1 MSTYVPGVETYLP
14 DIKPFTPDYKFLSS
28 VLQSRQDKYNR
39 NWQATNDLYSKIV
52 YAPLSRE
59 DNLDKREQYIE
70 QIKPSIEKISGLD
83 LSIQQNV
90 DSAKAVFAP
99 FYEDDLLVKDMLY
112 TTNYQNEMAY
122 ANRLLDSPDEE
133 QRGKWWETGIKD
145 LQYKMQD
152 FQNASGDAALAM
164 GMPRYVDDVNL
175 YQMAEKY
182 LSELDPPLKITT
194 PMNLFV
200 GEGKNRRFNTD
211 ADFII
216 TQTNGELVTG
226 PALEMIKNRFIDDP
240 AVQRAYYT
248 QAFVKGR
255 DFADEGVRTG
265 EFSSIQEGQQA
276 WAQQTIDLIGKQNDF
291 LMQKTTKALQRE
303 ANGVTNWETYAKN
316 NGIIPGSQDEKI
328 MREQY
333 NSYEATKAALASM
346 QNIKDVSKTPIKDY
360 NGTLQKAYQLIL
372 MNSIGSDLT
381 KAARDFSMRDYNL
394 DYKVNELKRDKVR
407 HQRAKELVKYRSD
420 LDLANKRKLAI
431 EKGEILDPRQK
442 MLVDLLG
449 QRKAKAGGPSQIL
462 AAVDDEGKITRDT
475 QLENAQIY
483 SEDSNKFLQQK
494 IETILDG
501 KLMFNPKGD
510 GGTGSYTI
518 TLDDGETVSG
528 SIKKIRNALEA
539 KDEFG
544 NYINIDAIEKEIDN
558 FTSFTD
564 QQEGASM
571 ASKQYPSLIADS
583 KYTNFYNK
591 LHGMN
596 SISNQEDALYK
607 NFTTANDKT
616 LKLYQDTK
624 KEILADKGNNNA
636 RLLLESGFPDIMD
649 KNGKL
654 SEEEYIAK
662 VIELAKQGK
671 LTNIDLYGIDKGT
684 SNSDYMIPEVT
695 STLDRPLNLSINKLV
710 SDFRVGTPAKQIY
723 VDDAGN
729 KSTNP
734 RDLGPGARPSYLL
747 STYTVTNEAKKA
759 YKMLNSKLKSSK
771 GYVDLPSLLDARR
784 GRSGQDDDLEPY
796 PIYATDV
803 NPASMSDDAKEDFI
817 RLLMQKNSLESRG
830 SKYGIVVGD
839 QVESKEDYLKQSDLA
854 NKLFDVLADNVNFYL
869 TTDKASKTSIK
880 NVPQF
885 QLEYSPVF
893 GSTDDLTK
901 SKAGITI
908 KPNAQWL
915 NSFQKGGESFETG
928 LFTSDQIK
936 DLQNGITII
945 FDQQEDV
952 NPKARSQEYY
962 SPLASEVELSP
973 NNFVKKQYP
982 GNDSE
987 PTGEITIMESED
999 NMWNITYMF
1008 NTYQNGGKYTPSQDY
1023 SYTLDLRGEANP
1035 FEKFDAFFEEK
1046 IYPAFEDQKFE
1057 NKQSK
1062 AIDQKL
1068 NGQK

>member
-52 YAPLSRE
+52 YAPLSRQ

-182 LSELDPPLKITT
+182 LSELDPPLKITA

-276 WAQQTIDLIGKQNDF
+276 WAQQTINLIGKQNDF

-346 QNIKDVSKTPIKDY
+346 QNIKDVSKTPVKDY

-407 HQRAKELVKYRSD
+407 HRRAKELVKYRSD
-420 LDLANKRKLAI
+420 LDLANKRTLAI

-462 AAVDDEGKITRDT
+462 AAVDDEGKIIRDK

-494 IETILDG
+494 IETIIDG

-518 TLDDGETVSG
+518 TLDNGETVSG
-528 SIKKIRNALEA
+528 SLQKIRKALEA
-539 KDEFG
+539 KDKNG

-571 ASKQYPSLIADS
+571 ASKQHPSLVADS

-591 LHGMN
+591 LHGSN

-607 NFTTANDKT
+607 NFTTANNKV
-616 LKLYQDTK
+616 LKVYQDTK
-624 KEILADKGNNNA
+624 KEILAGKGKDNS
-636 RLLLESGFPDIMD
+636 RLLLESGFPDIID
-649 KNGKL
+649 ENGKL
-654 SEEEYIAK
+654 TLEEYITKALQ
-662 VIELAKQGK
+662 LAEQGK
-671 LTNIDLYGIDKGT
+671 LTNVDLYGIDKGT
-684 SNSDYMIPEVT
+684 SSSDYIIRET
-695 STLDRPLNLSINKLV
+695 SGVMRTGSKILGGVAPLQV
-710 SDFRVGTPAKQIY
+710 Y
-723 VDDAGN
+723 VDNEGN
-729 KSTNP
+729 KSTDI
-734 RDLGPGARPSYLL
+734 RDLGSGARPSTTLDKVTIENDAERAYKILNNKL
-747 STYTVTNEAKKA
+747 KNSSTYA
-759 YKMLNSKLKSSK
+759 
-771 GYVDLPSLLDARR
+771 GLPSLLDARR

-817 RLLMQKNSLESRG
+817 NLLIQKNSLESRG

-869 TTDKASKTSIK
+869 TTDKATKTSIK

-928 LFTSDQIK
+928 VFTSDQIEA
-936 DLQNGITII
+936 LQNGITII

-962 SPLASEVELSP
+962 SPLMSEVELST
-973 NNFVKKQYP
+973 NNFVDKKYP
-982 GNDSE
+982 GIDSM
-987 PTGEITIMESED
+987 PTGDYSITKPAD
-999 NMWNITYMF
+999 DYYYVTYKFNM
-1008 NTYQNGGKYTPSQDY
+1008 YQDGGQYTPTEEMSRII
-1023 SYTLDLRGEANP
+1023 DLRGQSD
-1035 FEKFDAFFEEK
+1035 KSLQFDK
-1046 IYPAFEDQKFE
+1046 IMNETIFAAFEVNKNMNDQKKARDVKV
-1057 NKQSK
+1057 NGSK
-1062 AIDQKL
+1062 
-1068 NGQK
+1068 